1 MHSTFEDWT
10 GPVQRAHM
18 INKKVEGTGGFLRTT
33 GPGPASIWVLFMGFQ
48 GERAIEV
55 KESRKNRHI
64 DWWERTALNLWLTC
78 RLLVIFGKRWRFF
91 FRRIKREKISL

>member
-10 GPVQRAHM
+10 GPVQRVHI
-18 INKKVEGTGGFLRTT
+18 INKKVEGIDGFLRTT
-33 GPGPASIWVLFMGFQ
+33 GPGPTSIWMLFMGFRD
-48 GERAIEV
+48 ERAIEA

-64 DWWERTALNLWLTC
+64 DWSRRAALNLWLAC

-91 FRRIKREKISL
+91 FKGIKREKISL